1 MRRGS
6 DVVLTVRLTP
16 KSARDEIE
24 GASQLSDGRAVLKA
38 RVRAAPQD
46 GEANAALI
54 RLVAKALRL
63 APSAVRVEA
72 GATAR
77 LKTLCLTGDPETLQQ
92 SLAELAARA
101 VRA

>member
-1 MRRGS
+1 MLRGS

-38 RVRAAPQD
+38 RVRAAPRD

-54 RLVAKALRL
+54 KLVAKSLRL

-72 GATAR
+72 GATGR

-92 SLAELAARA
+92 GLAELAARSA
-101 VRA
+101 GA